1 MHDKTFPILGT
12 EDPPVNGVSD
22 DERSL
27 EDPRKSM
34 VNGVSLE
41 PGRDYHDPPVNGLG
55 DEGRPNENMQMNKA
69 QDRDSVL
76 EDEGKSMND
85 LPPDGKKAF

>member
-34 VNGVSLE
+34 VNGQDFE
-41 PGRDYHDPPVNGLG
+41 PERDYYDPPVNGVS
-55 DEGRPNENMQMNKA
+55 DEGRSNENMQMNKA
-69 QDRDSVL
+69 QDRDIIL
-76 EDEGKSMND
+76 EDEGNTRND
-85 LPPDGKKAF
+85 LPSDGKKAF